1 MTKENDDLI
10 ESYGIARASR
20 TFVGSDNN
28 MSVRSEYNR
37 SDYEY
42 FREGEKIPK
51 TQKEIMQLCM
61 RAYDRV
67 FIIKNVVDLMADF
80 VCQGITI
87 FHPIKSCE
95 RFMREWWVKSEGN
108 SVSERFANTIYRAGN
123 VVIEKHFANIP
134 VGIEKKWKKAKLE
147 KIVEPKVEK
156 RKIPLSYS
164 FVNPLCLDVLGDAGS
179 TLLKKPQYIIRMAP
193 VFSGTLTDMA
203 RIAPT
208 AFKQNI
214 NVYGYDKTKTYVEL
228 DPDKFSVYHYKKDD
242 WMLWGVPF
250 SSAVLDQLRLLDKMH
265 LADVSALDG
274 VISNIR
280 LWRLGIYSDKGPDS
294 CIMPQAAGIQKL
306 RNVLA
311 NNVGGGVLD
320 LVWGPELDFK
330 ESNTQVHNFLGP
342 DKYKQVM
349 SEIYEGL
356 GIPPTLTAGADKSGY
371 SNNYISMKTL
381 IERLRYVRNLI
392 QKFWQEEFVSIQ
404 KALGWNKPAQLS
416 FDYDILEDPSLVKK
430 FWTDLWDRNIMST
443 ETLRAKVNISNIVED
458 IRIHRE
464 EKQRKTNKKPKKA
477 SPFHDPDMMDQFRKI
492 LLQGGSITAS
502 EAGLELL
509 PRTPGETPAIDKKVQ
524 QKEYSPKKDNG
535 RPKNSKDSGPRKPKV
550 VKVKTKGINMM
561 MWANKAQKEVNNI
574 LSSVYLAKANK
585 DYKSLSLKEK
595 KELEAINFDVF
606 SNLKPYSDIVP
617 ENLVYSTNEELKSI
631 ANSLVEQFI
640 EINGKKPNIKDRQL
654 IYSSAYILQHGDND
668 GDSTNNG

>member
-193 VFSGTLTDMA
+193 VF
-203 RIAPT
+203 
-208 AFKQNI
+208 
-214 NVYGYDKTKTYVEL
+214 
-228 DPDKFSVYHYKKDD
+228 
-242 WMLWGVPF
+242 
-250 SSAVLDQLRLLDKMH
+250 
-265 LADVSALDG
+265 
-274 VISNIR
+274 
-280 LWRLGIYSDKGPDS
+280 
-294 CIMPQAAGIQKL
+294 
-306 RNVLA
+306 
-311 NNVGGGVLD
+311 
-320 LVWGPELDFK
+320 
-330 ESNTQVHNFLGP
+330 
-342 DKYKQVM
+342 
-349 SEIYEGL
+349 
-356 GIPPTLTAGADKSGY
+356 
-371 SNNYISMKTL
+371 
-381 IERLRYVRNLI
+381 
-392 QKFWQEEFVSIQ
+392 
-404 KALGWNKPAQLS
+404 
-416 FDYDILEDPSLVKK
+416 
-430 FWTDLWDRNIMST
+430 
-443 ETLRAKVNISNIVED
+443 
-458 IRIHRE
+458 
-464 EKQRKTNKKPKKA
+464 
-477 SPFHDPDMMDQFRKI
+477 
-492 LLQGGSITAS
+492 
-502 EAGLELL
+502 
-509 PRTPGETPAIDKKVQ
+509 
-524 QKEYSPKKDNG
+524 
-535 RPKNSKDSGPRKPKV
+535 
-550 VKVKTKGINMM
+550 
-561 MWANKAQKEVNNI
+561 
-574 LSSVYLAKANK
+574 
-585 DYKSLSLKEK
+585 
-595 KELEAINFDVF
+595 
-606 SNLKPYSDIVP
+606 
-617 ENLVYSTNEELKSI
+617 
-631 ANSLVEQFI
+631 
-640 EINGKKPNIKDRQL
+640 
-654 IYSSAYILQHGDND
+654 
-668 GDSTNNG
+668 